1 MKKRV
6 LAMICCI
13 TMLFSLLAALPSQ
26 TVRAA
31 DDTVIYIN
39 TAAFNSVLGY
49 RSVQNGGVG
58 YLNIPYTGMG
68 SDYSVNNGP
77 FLTESYAKEW
87 ITFGGGMTYADLSDG
102 AGWWYLATNDIIQ
115 FGWQNRTA
123 EFKIGWSFTMK
134 HGTPMTYKTESG
146 EVRTAVLGMDYTFTF
161 TDGNSEYDNI
171 VTVTAKKTSYF
182 GMKTGVELGNGN
194 TADAGTLFEFDGNTF
209 SDAKVTY
216 HPMQN
221 ETAAYA
227 EYIDFDGIDYAD
239 LADKGVKF
247 RYVLDAVKCIQMEN
261 WGTLRNEFTIGSQI
275 VFKKGMPIT
284 YTDTAGDTCES
295 YLDATYVYEC
305 VTKNS
310 DHDQIWN
317 SVKVNDTAVK
327 IGLDAIN
334 YQTDVNYV
342 NIMFDAASKD
352 KVTLK
357 EGTYVQDNIL
367 TERVAQDYL
376 DLSGCSVD
384 LREKGAKILFIPSA
398 NVIQLAFGDAA
409 KEALK
414 AGDVIVMKKGMPV
427 AYNDGE
433 NNLRVVTL
441 DNNYA
446 FTVTSRV
453 NDILKIS
460 CQVTTTYSLKGTM
473 DGPGDELDCWYF
485 NAPFADD
492 AFNDRN
498 GDHGGTQLSDDV
510 LLKYF
515 EVSGKTSGT
524 LLNDGWFLKRWIKSA
539 YKMVR
544 FYGPKEAWDL
554 QDGDYVMFK
563 KGLPITYTGSDGKEV
578 VGYLDKDYGF
588 TYNGTGFKYDASL
601 GNQDEN
607 GAGTTVFDFNGTDF
621 STALLDGEGKESL
634 AASNLAKLLTDTTS
648 VPAGFTDSVYGGGN
662 TGYASVPID
671 FGAPIDLAKITS
683 IKVRMFVPAGTTD
696 GENYFRILSNDSPS
710 VAPNKLVAY
719 SSVGGVMGQWS
730 DVDITDLLPAVQGTD
745 GTVGRFIIAFRHP
758 SGPCY
763 FDKITVK
770 HTGKFLLKEEFDF
783 EDPALT
789 EDHYADVDHGS
800 YVIDDADTV
809 TIDGETYQRGDVY
822 TKLGEHTLVYTTHGQ
837 ELSRKIYIYRLGDT
851 DSDGEVGLKDYM
863 RQLKYLHDKD
873 SVTVSKCGEKAMD
886 MDGNQTVN
894 ATDKIVLARYL
905 ITDSGLL
912 PTYPINGTITAGPSE
927 AANKLIT
934 DYVPQKADKIRNDR
948 DIYHRDV
955 TKLSWFDYDD
965 NTSYTVRLSTKA
977 DMSDAVTYT
986 TDTNSLELIN
996 LLAGT
1001 DYYWTV
1007 TGGKK
1012 VSAIQHFQTAATI
1025 RTLTVDGL
1033 SNTRDCGGW
1042 ATTDGGV
1049 IRQGLVY
1056 RGAKPDNITQTGKA
1070 QIASLGIKTDLDLRK
1085 PSEAAGL
1092 NGVSP
1097 LGSDVQYINYN
1108 APYYWNDSAGI
1119 NTEAYKE
1126 ALVNEIKVY
1135 ADASN
1140 YPIYVHCAV
1149 GRDRTGTICFLINA
1163 LCGVSE
1169 KDLYLDYEFSLLSS
1183 AGTLDNATTQAL
1195 VEWNFK
1201 GMYDNLMSHY
1211 ANGGTIQN
1219 AVENFML
1226 SIGITESEIASIR
1239 SILVEK

>member
-6 LAMICCI
+6 LAMVCCM

-31 DDTVIYIN
+31 DDTVIYID
-39 TAAFNSVLGY
+39 TASFNGVLGY
-49 RSVQNGGVG
+49 KSVQNGGVG
-58 YLNIPYTGMG
+58 YLNINYTGMG
-68 SDYSVNNGP
+68 SDYSINNGP

-87 ITFGGGMTYADLSDG
+87 ISFGGGMTYADLSEG
-102 AGWWYLATNDIIQ
+102 AGWWYLAANSIIQ
-115 FGWQNRTA
+115 FGWQDRTA
-123 EFKIGWSFTMK
+123 EFQNGWSFTLK
-134 HGTPMTYKTESG
+134 NGAPMTYKTGSG

-161 TDGNSEYDNI
+161 TDGNSDWDNI
-171 VTVTAKKTSYF
+171 VAVTAKKTSSF
-182 GMKTGVELGNGN
+182 GMKTGVVLGNGN
-194 TADAGTLFEFDGNTF
+194 TQDAGMLFEFDGNTF
-209 SDAKVTY
+209 SDANVTY
-216 HPMQN
+216 HPMQG
-221 ETAAYA
+221 ESEVYA
-227 EYIDFDGIDYAD
+227 DYIDIDGISYAD

-247 RYVLDAVKCIQMEN
+247 RYVLDAIKCIQVEN
-261 WGTLRNEFTIGSQI
+261 WGTLRNELTTGSQI
-275 VFKKGMPIT
+275 VFKKGMTIT
-284 YTDTAGDTCES
+284 YQDTAGNTCES
-295 YLDATYVYEC
+295 RLDATYVYEC
-305 VTKNS
+305 IGKND
-310 DHDQIWN
+310 DHDQLFN
-317 SVKVNDTAVK
+317 GVKVDDTATK
-327 IGLDAIN
+327 IGLDATN

-342 NIMFDAASKD
+342 NIAFDTASKD
-352 KVTLK
+352 KAILK

-384 LREKGAKILFIPSA
+384 LKETGAKILFIPSA

-409 KEALK
+409 KQSLK

-433 NNLRVVTL
+433 NNLRLVTL

-473 DGPGDELDCWYF
+473 DGPGDELGCYYF

-498 GDHGGTQLSDDV
+498 GDHGGTQLDNDV

-515 EVSGKTSGT
+515 EVSKKTSET

-544 FYGPKEAWDL
+544 FYGPKEVWDL

-563 KGLPITYTGSDGKEV
+563 KGLPITYTAADGKEV

-588 TYNGTGFKYDASL
+588 TYNGSGFKYDASL
-601 GNQDEN
+601 GN
-607 GAGTTVFDFNGTDF
+607 
-621 STALLDGEGKESL
+621 
-634 AASNLAKLLTDTTS
+634 
-648 VPAGFTDSVYGGGN
+648 
-662 TGYASVPID
+662 
-671 FGAPIDLAKITS
+671 
-683 IKVRMFVPAGTTD
+683 
-696 GENYFRILSNDSPS
+696 
-710 VAPNKLVAY
+710 
-719 SSVGGVMGQWS
+719 GV
-730 DVDITDLLPAVQGTD
+730 
-745 GTVGRFIIAFRHP
+745 
-758 SGPCY
+758 
-763 FDKITVK
+763 
-770 HTGKFLLKEEFDF
+770 KEEFDF
-783 EDPALT
+783 DDSALT
-789 EDHYADVDHGS
+789 EDHYADIDHGS

-809 TIDGETYQRGDVY
+809 TIDGETFVRGDVY
-822 TKLGEHTLVYTTHGQ
+822 TKLGEHTLVYTTH
-837 ELSRKIYIYRLGDT
+837 EREMTRKIYLYRLGDA
-851 DSDGEVGLKDYM
+851 DDNGEIELKDYM

-873 SVTVSKCGEKAMD
+873 SVPVSKCGEKAMD
-886 MDGNQTVN
+886 MDGSQAVD

-905 ITDSGLL
+905 ITDIGLL
-912 PTYPINGTITAGPSE
+912 PVYPINGTVTAGPSE
-927 AANKLIT
+927 AANQLIT
-934 DYVPQKADKIRNDR
+934 DYKPQKADKIRNDR

-955 TKLSWFDYDD
+955 TKLRWFDYDG
-965 NTSYTVRLSTKA
+965 NTSYTVRLSMKA
-977 DMSDAVTYT
+977 DMSDAVTYKT
-986 TDTNSLELIN
+986 EENSLDLIN

-1007 TGGKK
+1007 AGGGK
-1012 VSAIQHFQTAATI
+1012 VSGVLHFKTAATI
-1025 RTLTVDGL
+1025 RTMTVDGL

-1042 ATTDGGV
+1042 ATTDGGK

-1056 RGAKPDNITQTGKA
+1056 RGAKPDNITQTGKE
-1070 QIASLGIKTDLDLRK
+1070 QIAALGIKTDLDLRK

-1097 LGSDVQYINYN
+1097 LGSDVQYLNYN
-1108 APYYWNDSAGI
+1108 APYYWNDIAGI

-1126 ALVNEIKVY
+1126 ALVNEIRVY

-1169 KDLYLDYEFSLLSS
+1169 QDLYLDYEFSLLSA

-1211 ANGGTIQN
+1211 ANGGTIQD

-1226 SIGITESEIASIR
+1226 SIGITQSEIASIR